1 MALQVP
7 PRLLHTLGQLSR
19 RSNAKAFAK
28 AARDPMAAQRE
39 RLAAALAQGRG
50 TAYGKAHG
58 FDSVTGP
65 ADYAAKVPL
74 MTSAELAPWVDRQL
88 GGEGAVL
95 TQEDPVYFVRT
106 SGSTGTPKHVPITDA
121 YREEFQKTVHVALS
135 HLYRRFPRAFR
146 GRALYFV
153 GSRRVDEAP
162 SGAGIGTMSGYN
174 FTEMPPLV
182 RAVYAWPYE
191 LFEVAD
197 LRTRSFLAL
206 WLACLRD
213 VSLVA
218 GIFPAP
224 VVYLLRDLEA
234 RAPELA
240 DALESG
246 QLPAELELDPEQ
258 RAFFSAMLP
267 PRPDVAA
274 RLRAAIGGP
283 VAGLATAAMPKLRLV
298 YCWKNATAGVYIPEL
313 QRRLGPDV
321 VIRDA
326 IYSACEAWC
335 SIPMGEEEPGG
346 PLAVTSHYF
355 ELVPEARAE
364 SVEDPK
370 DLTPED
376 FLTLDQVEDGER
388 YYIVPTTSGGL
399 YRYWLGDVVEVA
411 GFHHRI
417 PRIRFVRKGGAAAN
431 LAGEK
436 LTEAH
441 VNEAAAQAF
450 AAHGVDPTYF
460 VVAPLDAPDGGV
472 PGYALH
478 LEGEA
483 DVAAVAAAMDQAI
496 RERSFDYDR
505 LRGADQLAAL
515 APRPLIA
522 GTYDAIRGAKV
533 AAGAAEAQLKIAH
546 LQSAPFDG

>member
-1 MALQVP
+1 MPLQLP
-7 PRLLHTLGQLSR
+7 PWLLHRLGQLSR
-19 RSNAKAFAK
+19 RPTAKAFAK
-28 AARDPMAAQRE
+28 AARDPMTAQRE
-39 RLAAALAQGRG
+39 RLEAALAQGRG
-50 TAYGKAHG
+50 TAYGRAHG
-58 FDSVTGP
+58 FDAVSGP
-65 ADYAAKVPL
+65 ADYARKVPL
-74 MTSAELAPWVDRQL
+74 MTSTELASWVDRQL
-88 GGEGAVL
+88 AGESAVL
-95 TQEDPVYFVRT
+95 TKADPVYFVRT

-121 YREEFQKTVHVALS
+121 YREEFQKTVHVALW
-135 HLYRRFPRAFR
+135 HLFRRYPRAFR

-174 FTEMPPLV
+174 FTELPPLV
-182 RAVYAWPYE
+182 RAIYAWPYE

-213 VSLVA
+213 VSLIA

-224 VVYLLRDLEA
+224 VVYLLRELEA
-234 RAPELA
+234 RAAELA
-240 DALESG
+240 AAIEEGRVPPDLVLDA
-246 QLPAELELDPEQ
+246 DQ
-258 RAFFSAMLP
+258 RAFFAAMLP
-267 PRPDVAA
+267 PRPDVAR

-283 VAGLATAAMPKLRLV
+283 VHGLAKAAMPKLHLV
-298 YCWKNATAGVYIPEL
+298 YCWTDATAGVYIPEL
-313 QRRLGPDV
+313 QRRLGPEV

-335 SIPMGEEEPGG
+335 SIPMGEAEPGG

-364 SVEDPK
+364 AVDDPREIA
-370 DLTPED
+370 PEA
-376 FLTLDQVEDGER
+376 FLTIDRVRDGER

-441 VNEAAAQAF
+441 VNEAAARAF
-450 AAHGVDPTYF
+450 AAHEVDPTYF
-460 VVAPLDAPDGGV
+460 VVAPLETAEGSV

-478 LEGEA
+478 FEGA
-483 DVAAVAAAMDQAI
+483 GDLDALAATMDEAI
-496 RERSFDYDR
+496 RALSFDYDR
-505 LRGADQLAAL
+505 LRGAGQLASL
-515 APRPLIA
+515 QPRPLPP
-522 GTYDAIRGAKV
+522 GTYEAVRGAKV

-546 LQSAPFDG
+546 LQRTPFAG